1 MITKDTPIGD
11 ILRKYPEAWEI
22 FVRYG
27 MGCIGCMG
35 AANETVAGGAS
46 RHDVDLTELLAELNR
61 ATGGN

>member
-11 ILRKYPEAWEI
+11 VLRKYPTAWEI
-22 FVRYG
+22 FVRHG

-46 RHDVDLTELLAELNR
+46 RHDINLEELLAELNKV
-61 ATGGN
+61 AGEN